1 MTEEYVTKEQDKIP
15 NQKITGKE
23 VDTQVN
29 LKSST
34 PRHNVIKMHKKK
46 KKEDIGKFLKATRE
60 KKQDAYKGIPT
71 MLLAEFSTEN
81 LQSRRDQHDIS
92 RGMKENTRQTNKN
105 TPKRTMKNMLLSKA
119 IIRV

>member
-15 NQKITGKE
+15 KQKISGKE

-46 KKEDIGKFLKATRE
+46 KKILGN
-60 KKQDAYKGIPT
+60 
-71 MLLAEFSTEN
+71 S
-81 LQSRRDQHDIS
+81 
-92 RGMKENTRQTNKN
+92 
-105 TPKRTMKNMLLSKA
+105 
-119 IIRV
+119 

>member
-46 KKEDIGKFLKATRE
+46 KRRYWEILKSNKGKEARCI
-60 KKQDAYKGIPT
+60 
-71 MLLAEFSTEN
+71 
-81 LQSRRDQHDIS
+81 
-92 RGMKENTRQTNKN
+92 
-105 TPKRTMKNMLLSKA
+105 
-119 IIRV
+119 